1 MSGAARG
8 PAGGAQLPPNWL
20 SEARLPIIERAADST
35 FVRIHRSIQ
44 APIFFSP
51 GERRS
56 PAGRFD
62 SAGGLF
68 GVLYLA
74 FSFYGAFAET
84 VLRNP
89 ARRLVGL
96 AEIADR
102 SLSVLALS
110 RTVRLVSMLGPGL
123 QAIGVDNAVTTG
135 PYAPCGIWADAL
147 YAHSDRPDGIA
158 YASRHDP
165 EQVCVALFSRPDISV
180 SMASES
186 VHLTDMLSEVAAVL
200 RRYGKGLDAS

>member
-1 MSGAARG
+1 
-8 PAGGAQLPPNWL
+8 LPPGWL
-20 SEARLPIIERAADST
+20 SQVRLPIIELAADST
-35 FVRIHRSIQ
+35 FVRIHRTSQ

-51 GERRS
+51 GDRRS

-74 FSFYGAFAET
+74 FSFDGAFAET

-96 AEIADR
+96 AEITPR
-102 SLSVLALS
+102 SLAVLALS
-110 RTVRLVSMLGPGL
+110 RGVRLVSMLGPGL
-123 QAIGVDNAVTTG
+123 QALGVDNAVTTG

-147 YAHSDRPDGIA
+147 YAHAVRPDGIA

-165 EQVCVALFSRPDISV
+165 EQLCVALFSRPDISV
-180 SMASES
+180 NLASES
-186 VHLTDMLSEVAAVL
+186 APLEDMLSEVAAML
-200 RRYGKGLDAS
+200 RRYGKGLDLS